1 MSIVLSG
8 QIYLLLLALIMIIAG
23 IVKDHNLFGD
33 FFGYFHKKIKSKKA
47 LVASV
52 SALSGCLPIKGR
64 VTLTAGL

>member
-33 FFGYFHKKIKSKKA
+33 FFG
-47 LVASV
+47 
-52 SALSGCLPIKGR
+52 
-64 VTLTAGL
+64 